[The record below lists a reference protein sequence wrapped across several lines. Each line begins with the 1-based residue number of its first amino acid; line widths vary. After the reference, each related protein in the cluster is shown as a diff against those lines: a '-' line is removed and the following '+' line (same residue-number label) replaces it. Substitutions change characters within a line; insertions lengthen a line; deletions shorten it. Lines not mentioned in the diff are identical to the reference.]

1 LKRVSQ
7 NNPIVFFDGECG
19 LCDRS
24 VQFIIKHDLKGIFH
38 FCPLQSSIAKEII
51 PEDFLN
57 FNTVILYDNQ
67 VIYSK
72 SSAAF
77 RILRKLKTW
86 YRILLIFTILPRF
99 ITDAIYILI
108 ARNRKRIF
116 KSPPTCQLPSPD
128 LQKRIL

>member
-1 LKRVSQ
+1 MKLVSQ

-24 VQFIIKHDLKGIFH
+24 VQFIIKHDLREIFQ

-51 PEDFLN
+51 PHDFLS
-57 FNTVILYDNQ
+57 FDTVILYDNQ
-67 VIYSK
+67 MIYTK

-86 YRILLIFTILPRF
+86 YKILLIFTIIPRF
-99 ITDAIYILI
+99 ITDALYMLI
-108 ARNRKRIF
+108 ARNRKRLF
-116 KSPPTCQLPSPD
+116 KSPHTCQLPSPE